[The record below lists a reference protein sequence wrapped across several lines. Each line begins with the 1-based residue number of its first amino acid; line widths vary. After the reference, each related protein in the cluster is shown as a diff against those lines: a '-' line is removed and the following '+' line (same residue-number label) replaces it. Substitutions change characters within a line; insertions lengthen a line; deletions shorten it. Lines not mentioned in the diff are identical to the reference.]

1 MNDETDNKNTN
12 NNNSSSVIEQK
23 WEDIAKNF
31 AKRMPKFKPPQKRVI
46 DLYGREEL
54 NQHLRRFM
62 EHCVAKG
69 VNPEIPVILDW
80 LYSEKAFNERD
91 DFVKIDR
98 LIEMIKN
105 GMVFP
110 LLILE
115 VLEYAKKV
123 EQSAIKVAEEVGCT
137 DHDFESVNE
146 LEAVLDTRLEIYR
159 QEKTERQMK
168 SILKNSLY
176 GLSSNKDSKKDGRNG

>member
-1 MNDETDNKNTN
+1 MNDKTDNKDDT
-12 NNNSSSVIEQK
+12 NSSSSVVNQK
-23 WEDIAKNF
+23 WVDAAKNF
-31 AKRMPKFKPPQKRVI
+31 SYRMPKLKPRQKRVF
-46 DLYGREEL
+46 DLYEREEL

-80 LYSEKAFNERD
+80 LYSEKAFDERD

-115 VLEYAKKV
+115 VLEYAKNV
-123 EQSAIKVAEEVGCT
+123 EQAAIKVVEEVGCT
-137 DHDFESVNE
+137 YHDFESVRE
-146 LEAVLDTRLEIYR
+146 LEDVLDTRLEIYR
-159 QEKTERQMK
+159 KEKAEQKMED
-168 SILKNSLY
+168 ILKSSLH
-176 GLSSNKDSKKDGRNG
+176 GLSSNNDSGKDGKND

>member
-1 MNDETDNKNTN
+1 
-12 NNNSSSVIEQK
+12 
-23 WEDIAKNF
+23 
-31 AKRMPKFKPPQKRVI
+31 
-46 DLYGREEL
+46 
-54 NQHLRRFM
+54 
-62 EHCVAKG
+62 
-69 VNPEIPVILDW
+69 
-80 LYSEKAFNERD
+80 
-91 DFVKIDR
+91 
-98 LIEMIKN
+98 MIKN

-123 EQSAIKVAEEVGCT
+123 EQSAIKVVEEVGCT

-146 LEAVLDTRLEIYR
+146 LEEVLDTRLEIYR

-176 GLSSNKDSKKDGRNG
+176 GLSSNNDSEKDEKKN

>member
-1 MNDETDNKNTN
+1 MNDETDNN
-12 NNNSSSVIEQK
+12 NANNDSSSDIKRK

-31 AKRMPKFKPPQKRVI
+31 ANRMPKFKPQQKRVI

-123 EQSAIKVAEEVGCT
+123 EQSAIKVVEEVGCT

-146 LEAVLDTRLEIYR
+146 LEEILDTRLEIYR
-159 QEKTERQMK
+159 KEKAERQMK

-176 GLSSNKDSKKDGRNG
+176 GLSSNNDSGKDEKKN